1 MNKLAIAT
9 NNKKKLIEI
18 NELFEHNQIKNIQ
31 LYSISDLDVVSDP
44 DEDGSTL
51 EENALIKAKSLFKK
65 TNIPTIADDTGLFV
79 EALDGKPGVKS
90 ARYASDT
97 ANDEQNRELLLSELS
112 NSANRSAFFKTT
124 ICYIDGEGHHFF
136 NGICEGTISNNEK
149 GGNGFGYD
157 PIFIPNSYSVTFAE
171 MNPEIKN
178 SISHRHNALAGFIN
192 WYKKSDLV
200 T

>member
-18 NELFEHNQIKNIQ
+18 NELFEHNEINNIQ
-31 LYSISDLDVVSDP
+31 LYSISDLDIVSDP

-90 ARYASDT
+90 ARYASDS

-112 NSANRSAFFKTT
+112 NSTNRYAHFKTT
-124 ICYIDGEGHHFF
+124 ICYLDGDGHHFF
-136 NGICEGTISNNEK
+136 NGICEGAIAVVEK
-149 GGNGFGYD
+149 GNNGFGYD
-157 PIFIPNSYSVTFAE
+157 PIFIPNNYDVTFAE

-192 WYKKSDLV
+192 WYKESDLI